1 MTSADVELAATQDT
15 PPPHSEASPAEDAY
29 GAVRREPLSQARKT
43 ISRVMQTS
51 WQTIPHVTDCNDADI
66 TELDKQRRAYS
77 DPDHPERRLT
87 TLAFVIRAVCT
98 ALQEHPILNARI
110 DEDRDEVVYREY
122 INIAIG
128 VETPRG
134 LVAPVMRNADQLDLG
149 GISDQL
155 AAMSAM
161 AREGSFAVEDT
172 RGGTYVISNA
182 GAMGATRYSTPI
194 IMAGTVGCLAIGRA
208 RHMPWVVE
216 GEIVPQLILPLSHS
230 MDHRLVDGGR
240 EIPFIGR
247 VIADLEDPR

>member
-1 MTSADVELAATQDT
+1 
-15 PPPHSEASPAEDAY
+15 
-29 GAVRREPLSQARKT
+29 
-43 ISRVMQTS
+43 
-51 WQTIPHVTDCNDADI
+51 
-66 TELDKQRRAYS
+66 
-77 DPDHPERRLT
+77 
-87 TLAFVIRAVCT
+87 
-98 ALQEHPILNARI
+98 
-110 DEDRDEVVYREY
+110 
-122 INIAIG
+122 
-128 VETPRG
+128 
-134 LVAPVMRNADQLDLG
+134 
-149 GISDQL
+149 
-155 AAMSAM
+155 M

-216 GEIVPQLILPLSHS
+216 GEIVPRLILPLSHS